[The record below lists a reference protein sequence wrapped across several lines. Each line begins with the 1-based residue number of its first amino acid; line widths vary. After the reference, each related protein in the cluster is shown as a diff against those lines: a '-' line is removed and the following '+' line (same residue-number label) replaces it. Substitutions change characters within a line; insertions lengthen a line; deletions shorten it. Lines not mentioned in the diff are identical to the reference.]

1 MTFHR
6 DSISAAEVVAAYL
19 RTREAANGTNWPVYV
34 GTTPASKL
42 KTITV
47 YDTPGRIDGQ
57 SLHDGEIYEHNG
69 IQVKI
74 EGQTHPIAYEKAQS
88 LLSALVAVANATVR
102 KNDLTYT
109 IHSATATSSILT
121 LGQGGANRGAG
132 FTFNLVVSLSQT

>member
-6 DSISAAEVVAAYL
+6 DSISAAEVIAAYL
-19 RTREAANGTNWPVYV
+19 RTLEATNGADWPVYV

-47 YDTPGRIDGQ
+47 YDTSGRIDGQ
-57 SLHDGEIYEHNG
+57 SQHDGEVYEHNG
-69 IQVKI
+69 IQVKV
-74 EGQTHPIAYEKAQS
+74 EGQTHPIAYEKVQL
-88 LLSALVAVANATVR
+88 LLSTLVAVANATVQ

-132 FTFNLVVSLSQT
+132 FTFNLIVSLT